1 MTHIRRIVG
10 RTLLAG
16 LLLFIGAVP
25 GVHASDGQRL
35 AQVKARGVLRCGVS
49 EGITGFSSHDAAGLW
64 AGIDVD
70 FCRAV
75 AAAALGSPDRVAFV
89 PLRASE
95 RFPALEDGVID
106 VLARNTSWTLLRE
119 STLGVQF
126 AGVLFYDS
134 QAFMVRTQGAPQTL
148 AGLRDAAV
156 CVEKGTSSQAHL
168 LAYSAA
174 NRLNLRPLV
183 FASAAE
189 AGAAFFSG
197 RCSAWTSDASQLA
210 AARLHAPGGPQ
221 TWVILPE
228 RISQEPLGPAVR
240 GDDLSWLVL
249 VRWVLF
255 GLLAAEELGVTRANL
270 AQRSHEAVVLQA
282 LVAGDEVD
290 RSLGVESGWML
301 RAVQAVGN
309 YGELFDRNLGPHS
322 PFDLERGLNRLWTQG
337 GLMYAP
343 PVR

>member
-1 MTHIRRIVG
+1 MLI
-10 RTLLAG
+10 
-16 LLLFIGAVP
+16 IGAV
-25 GVHASDGQRL
+25 VSAHAADGEML
-35 AQVKARGVLRCGVS
+35 AQVRARGVLRCGVS
-49 EGITGFSSHDAAGLW
+49 EGIAGFSVHGASGAW
-64 AGIDVD
+64 TGIDVD

-75 AAAALGSPDRVAFV
+75 AAAALGNPDRVAFV

-106 VLARNTSWTLLRE
+106 LLARNTSWTLLRE

-126 AGVLFYDS
+126 AGILFYDS
-134 QAFMVRTQGAPQTL
+134 QAFMVRTQGAPPTL
-148 AGLRDAAV
+148 AGLKDAAV
-156 CVEKGTSSQAHL
+156 CVQKGTSSQDHL
-168 LAYSAA
+168 LAYSAV

-183 FASAAE
+183 LESAAT
-189 AGAAFFSG
+189 ASAAFFSG

-221 TWVILPE
+221 AWVILPE

-240 GDDLSWLVL
+240 GDDRSWLVL

-255 GLLAAEELGVTRANL
+255 ALLTAEELGVTRANL

-322 PFDLERGLNRLWTQG
+322 LLNLERGLNRLWTQG
-337 GLMYAP
+337 GLMYVP
-343 PVR
+343 PMR

>member
-1 MTHIRRIVG
+1 
-10 RTLLAG
+10 
-16 LLLFIGAVP
+16 
-25 GVHASDGQRL
+25 
-35 AQVKARGVLRCGVS
+35 VKARGTLRCGVS
-49 EGITGFSSHDAAGLW
+49 EGITGFSAHDAAGVW

-156 CVEKGTSSQAHL
+156 CVQKGTSSQDHL

-174 NRLNLRPLV
+174 NRLNLRPLILESAAA
-183 FASAAE
+183 ASAA
-189 AGAAFFSG
+189 FFAG
-197 RCSAWTSDASQLA
+197 RCGAWTSDASQLTA
-210 AARLHAPGGPQ
+210 VRLHAPGGPQ
-221 TWVILPE
+221 AWVILPE

-249 VRWVLF
+249 VRWILF
-255 GLLAAEELGVTRANL
+255 ALVAAEELGVTHANL
-270 AQRSHEAVVLQA
+270 AQRSHEAAVQQA

-290 RSLGVESGWML
+290 RSLGVEPGWML

-309 YGELFDRNLGPHS
+309 YGEMFDRNLGSRS
-322 PFDLERGLNRLWTQG
+322 PLNLERGLNRLWAQG

-343 PVR
+343 PMR